1 MGGSHHEKKFIAFS
15 AELAHSELNG
25 TIIGKVAQKN
35 SVPCSRI
42 PTSLFL
48 SQVVLQY
55 AKTILLLKVRQHNF
69 NSQGDPYMS
78 SLTFLPATLD
88 K

>member
-1 MGGSHHEKKFIAFS
+1 MLGSLHIVKQLGIRISRFFKR
-15 AELAHSELNG
+15 SEDE
-25 TIIGKVAQKN
+25 
-35 SVPCSRI
+35 
-42 PTSLFL
+42 SLFL
-48 SQVVLQY
+48 YQVGLQY